1 MRRTS
6 TQISSLAILDDV
18 SAPGARGTGM
28 QRMMTALAGIE
39 FAKPS
44 GSPLMKLCEAGARYG
59 MEEFEATI
67 SPDLLVSVSPK
78 TRLSLKRSLRRDLAR
93 ITRPCLELER
103 TSFAYALQALG
114 LPGQTNDPEFVD
126 RRFLRAKPCDR
137 LFLMFKRFPVLADLW
152 FQLISQWRCHV
163 TEVVTRF
170 AADRRALSRAFFSSR
185 PLRKIADLRCGLSDS
200 HNNGRTVARLQCEA
214 GSIIYKP
221 RSGTGEWEWF
231 SLLDWMN
238 RHSFQPKLRAA
249 RVMRRGGYCWMEH
262 VEPASCKDEAA
273 ARRFYQRIGGMIAA
287 AYFLKTVD
295 CHRENVIAAGECP
308 VLVDVDALW
317 HVSHLTK
324 TQSPAAVLYR
334 TGFFPNSNRRSLQ
347 SRSSVLGRATAGKHL
362 ARIGGKPLEASSHTT
377 EITRG
382 FTKAWH
388 CLLGTQARRAAFL
401 RRLRRIRS
409 HERRWIYLA
418 TAKYAAI
425 RRASLQPAVLR
436 SITERVALLARLS
449 WRSTGSPAVLQT
461 EIDALARLDIPYFIR
476 TTNELMPPDKS
487 VLQRDLLQA
496 IRQALESR

>member
-6 TQISSLAILDDV
+6 TQIPPLAFLDDV
-18 SAPGARGTGM
+18 STPAAGKSGM

-78 TRLSLKRSLRRDLAR
+78 ARLSLKRSLRRDLAR

-114 LPGQTNDPEFVD
+114 LPGQTNDPKFVD
-126 RRFLRAKPCDR
+126 RRFLGAKPCDR
-137 LFLMFKRFPVLADLW
+137 LFPMFKRFPVLADLW

-163 TEVVTRF
+163 IEVVTRF
-170 AADRRALSRAFFSSR
+170 ARDRRALSRAFFSSR

-238 RHSFQPKLRAA
+238 SHSFQPKLRAA
-249 RVMRRGGYCWMEH
+249 RVMRREGYCWMEH

-273 ARRFYQRIGGMIAA
+273 ARRFYQRMGGMIAA
-287 AYFLKTVD
+287 TYLLKAVD
-295 CHRENVIAAGECP
+295 CHRDNVIANGEHP

-317 HVSHLTK
+317 HVSPLTK
-324 TQSPAAVLYR
+324 TQSPADVLYR
-334 TGFFPNSNRRSLQ
+334 TGFFPNSNPRSLQ
-347 SRSSVLGRATAGKHL
+347 SRSSVLGQAGTGRHL
-362 ARIGGKPLEASSHTT
+362 ARIGSKPLEAACYKD
-377 EITRG
+377 EIVTG
-382 FTKAWH
+382 FARAWH
-388 CLLGTQARRAAFL
+388 CILGTPERRAAFL
-401 RRLRRIRS
+401 RRLLRIGS
-409 HERRWIYLA
+409 QERRWIHWA
-418 TAKYAAI
+418 TARYAAI
-425 RRASLQPAVLR
+425 KQASIQPAALG
-436 SITERVALLARLS
+436 STAERDLLIIRLCTRNTS
-449 WRSTGSPAVLQT
+449 NSEL
-461 EIDALARLDIPYFIR
+461 IDAEARALKQLDIPYFIR
-476 TTNELMPPDKS
+476 STKEWMSPDKDTIAEELMKD
-487 VLQRDLLQA
+487 
-496 IRQALESR
+496 IRTALRSM